1 MRPLLA
7 FVILTIGHAAY
18 GQSESYPPKLA
29 GLLQSGDYVGINRN
43 ADTGTTRIT
52 VYPERVFNVL
62 RDAHDL
68 DEESLEQ
75 KYPELQELKEQYKKD
90 HSELL
95 TAREDGKVRRYKSVK
110 VYSYRRTGYARVA
123 FVGKDYFIVKAPG
136 SDGRGSAIAFNY
148 IEGISWQEN
157 VPFSAT
163 FELVD
168 PD

>member
-68 DEESLEQ
+68 DEERQIRLARLDPLG
-75 KYPELQELKEQYKKD
+75 KKESNQ
-90 HSELL
+90 
-95 TAREDGKVRRYKSVK
+95 
-110 VYSYRRTGYARVA
+110 
-123 FVGKDYFIVKAPG
+123 
-136 SDGRGSAIAFNY
+136 
-148 IEGISWQEN
+148 QC
-157 VPFSAT
+157 
-163 FELVD
+163 
-168 PD
+168 